1 MWPKNHNQKRQM
13 QLHCSGVDPE
23 RSLKGAKKNSIFLI
37 ELSCRNKP
45 ESERSQLGAKSR
57 KVSFFDSGFFRLR
70 IFSQKSVDFL
80 LFYWFLIEFRGPRG
94 YSSPYPDQPRV
105 REKKQFLT
113 NISSVTQ
120 IKWAIR
126 SPVSW
131 PTRIRRANRSPVSR
145 PTRIRCDD
153 PNRGSLNN
161 FFKGM
166 RTYLFLACLICWAAG
181 AWSAVGLSAETPTCW
196 WAGSGGSWLSGKSLA
211 RVTTNGVA
219 SGSSRSSRVDA
230 EGVVDPWC
238 IAKNRFKNK
247 EFDLLYQLLIV
258 NSIEILKR
266 IDNWFF
272 KSRKVQV
279 AGVFGGFGL
288 QKAGAAETPNTSM
301 GVGPSSFCSRICGL
315 WKKEN
320 C

>member
-1 MWPKNHNQKRQM
+1 M
-13 QLHCSGVDPE
+13 QLHRFGVDPE

-126 SPVSW
+126 SPVSGA
-131 PTRIRRANRSPVSR
+131 TRISRADRSPVSR

-161 FFKGM
+161 FLKGWGL
-166 RTYLFLACLICWAAG
+166 TFFWP
-181 AWSAVGLSAETPTCW
+181 AWSAERLVPDQPSD
-196 WAGSGGSWLSGKSLA
+196 WAQKLQLA
-211 RVTTNGVA
+211 
-219 SGSSRSSRVDA
+219 D
-230 EGVVDPWC
+230 EPDLVDPGSQANLWP
-238 IAKNRFKNK
+238 AWPRTGWLADRVAPR
-247 EFDLLYQLLIV
+247 EQTRRGWLI
-258 NSIEILKR
+258 R
-266 IDNWFF
+266 GA
-272 KSRKVQV
+272 SRKI
-279 AGVFGGFGL
+279 GL
-288 QKAGAAETPNTSM
+288 KIKNLIY
-301 GVGPSSFCSRICGL
+301 FI
-315 WKKEN
+315 N
-320 C
+320 Y